1 MAAGRFQDARA
12 YLSADGAYEGRSRVT
27 ATAARRADDKA
38 LGPDSQRYRA
48 LSICL
53 ANNLSAAARDA
64 PAHVSHMCRSE
75 SPLSSC
81 SFTTIVR
88 RSRRQ
93 GIAGCIILR
102 AIVLIIK
109 RIMHGRCLTRSF
121 AIEDAHWFARCFG
134 KHVHAVRAYSNI
146 FARSSWP
153 KLCTSWSE

>member
-12 YLSADGAYEGRSRVT
+12 YLSVDGAYEGRSRITDTV
-27 ATAARRADDKA
+27 ARHTDDEA

-48 LSICL
+48 LSTRL

-81 SFTTIVR
+81 SFTTIVP

-93 GIAGCIILR
+93 GITGCIILR

-121 AIEDAHWFARCFG
+121 AIEDAHRFARCFG
-134 KHVHAVRAYSNI
+134 KRASPSPRGPTV
-146 FARSSWP
+146 FEHLRSI
-153 KLCTSWSE
+153 